1 MPNNVHV
8 DKSNQQEQDESNT
21 QEKLSENDDNVV
33 IQTESNS
40 SETVKVLMTDLDDF
54 NDWM

>member
-1 MPNNVHV
+1 M

-40 SETVKVLMTDLDDF
+40 SETVKVLITNLESFF
-54 NDWM
+54 ND

>member
-8 DKSNQQEQDESNT
+8 DKSNQQEQNDSNT
-21 QEKLSENDDNVV
+21 QENLSENENNVV

-40 SETVKVLMTDLDDF
+40 SETVKVLIKDLLKCA
-54 NDWM
+54 N